1 MVRRIPNM
9 RYNDLNSFIDSM
21 PNRGFP
27 ASHLAVMRDG
37 ELVYNRW
44 AGYADPQKT
53 RPVKENDLYWIFST
67 TKVITCIS
75 AMRLVEEG
83 KLSLSDPVSKYI
95 PEYADLRVIGEDKQ
109 IYPATKEMTVLH
121 LFTMSG
127 GLTYNMRTPAIES
140 AVNIEDSTVDIVRA
154 FTRDPLVFEPGTRY
168 RYSLCHDVLGAVIE
182 VVTGMRLSEYFDK
195 LIFSP
200 LGLTDIGFRPNDEQR
215 SRISTLY
222 RYDMGPAR
230 AIETENGTGMEILVN
245 YESGGGGLFSSV
257 SDYLKIIS
265 VISMGGAAADGYRI
279 LKPETIEM
287 MKKNYLSD
295 VQRSDFVK
303 ASNFGYGWGLCGR
316 VHIDPDVSLSL
327 SPVGEFGWDGAAGAF
342 SMIDTDNRLALF
354 FATHVRGARYIYSV
368 VHPAIRNFV
377 YKELL

>member
-1 MVRRIPNM
+1 M
-9 RYNDLNSFIDSM
+9 RFKDLDSFIDSM
-21 PNRGFP
+21 PARGFP
-27 ASHLAVMRDG
+27 AAHLAVIKDG
-37 ELVYNRW
+37 ELVYNRYG
-44 AGYADPQKT
+44 GYADHGKT

-67 TKVITCIS
+67 TKVITCIA

-83 KLSLSDPVSKYI
+83 RLSLSDPVSKYI
-95 PEYADLRVIGEDKQ
+95 PEYGKLRVMGADKQ
-109 IYPATKEMTVLH
+109 IRPATKEMTVLH

-127 GLTYNMRTPAIES
+127 GLTYNMRTPAIEA
-140 AVNIEDSTVDIVRA
+140 AVNVEDSTLDIVRA
-154 FTRDPLVFEPGTRY
+154 FPLDPLAFEPGTRY

-200 LGLTDIGFRPNDEQR
+200 LGLKDIGFHPSEEQK
-215 SRISTLY
+215 SRISDMY
-222 RYDMGPAR
+222 RYDLGPAR
-230 AIETENGTGMEILVN
+230 ALEIENGTTMEVLVN

-257 SDYLKIIS
+257 ADYLKIMS
-265 VISMGGAAADGYRI
+265 VISMGGTAPDGYRL

-295 VQRSDFVK
+295 VQLSDFVQV
-303 ASNFGYGWGLCGR
+303 SNFGYGWGLCGR
-316 VHIDPDVSLSL
+316 VHINPDVSLSL

-342 SMIDTDNRLALF
+342 SMIDTENRLALF

-368 VHPAIRNFV
+368 VHPALRNYV
-377 YKELL
+377 YRELL